1 MTKTATEIQKIF
13 SDHQKDL
20 AFIIGNG
27 INLSFQDDNIS
38 WNDLL
43 LDLWKKHADEP
54 MEEIP
59 KGISFVEFY
68 DALGLQNVTTSGFS
82 TQLQKDVKAKMRN
95 WQPDDAQNL
104 VLNKIKA
111 YNAPILTTN
120 FDDLIPKSM
129 KLSPHRIPNT
139 SFTDHYP
146 WATYYAEKELNSP
159 LDGFAVWYMNGMVKY
174 HRSIKLGLSEYMGNV
189 ERARKMTNTNYGHEN
204 PELENPWLT
213 NNTWIDIIF
222 NKSLCIFGLSLDETE
237 VFFRWLLI
245 QRAKFFK
252 RFPKYSHKGWYIMK
266 KEDDN
271 PSIIGKKFFLKSV
284 GVEVIEVENYSIL
297 YNDIWK

>member
-1 MTKTATEIQKIF
+1 MTKTASEIQKIF
-13 SDHQKDL
+13 SDNQEDL

-43 LDLWKKHADEP
+43 LDLWKEHADEP
-54 MEEIP
+54 MDEIP
-59 KGISFVEFY
+59 EGISFVEFY
-68 DALGLQNVTTSGFS
+68 DALGLQNVTRSGFS
-82 TQLQKDVKAKMRN
+82 TQLQKDVKAKMLN

-104 VLNKIKA
+104 VLDKIKSF
-111 YNAPILTTN
+111 NAPILTTN

-129 KLSPHRIPNT
+129 KLGIHRVADT

-146 WATYYAEKELNSP
+146 WATYYAENEINSP

-189 ERARKMTNTNYGHEN
+189 ERARKMINNNYGYIPN
-204 PELENPWLT
+204 DNANPWVK

-252 RFPKYSHKGWYIMK
+252 RFPEYSHKGWYIMK
-266 KEDDN
+266 KEDSPN
-271 PSIIGKKFFLKSV
+271 TVGKKFFLKSV
-284 GVEVIEVENYSIL
+284 GIEVIEVDDYPVL